1 MSELT
6 FTGERLH
13 EGDALFGVDLA
24 QHRAAY
30 RFAFERA
37 GQGSVLELG
46 SGAGYG
52 AAELARGGLRVTALD
67 RVAPLSQSRVAG
79 ARYVRADVGAI
90 PLRPGRF
97 DLVVSFQVIEHLED
111 PAPYVAAMARM
122 LRPGGEALVTT
133 PNVLTSL
140 GVNPYHVRE
149 YTAAELAET
158 LERSF
163 AEVDVRGVGASEPVR
178 RYLDA
183 RRRRIE
189 RIMRIDPFRLR
200 ERLPRGLIE
209 RLFATLAV
217 VVRKGVRRDDA
228 LPDVTWRDFPIGE
241 QGPAADDAVDL
252 LAVCRAPLS

>member
-1 MSELT
+1 MPSNSVIIRASTKLDIKKKSKEKFDNSKVSYEDIGGMSE
-6 FTGERLH
+6 
-13 EGDALFGVDLA
+13 
-24 QHRAAY
+24 Q
-30 RFAFERA
+30 
-37 GQGSVLELG
+37 
-46 SGAGYG
+46 
-52 AAELARGGLRVTALD
+52 LRKIREIV
-67 RVAPLSQSRVAG
+67 
-79 ARYVRADVGAI
+79 
-90 PLRPGRF
+90 
-97 DLVVSFQVIEHLED
+97 
-111 PAPYVAAMARM
+111 M
-122 LRPGGEALVTT
+122 VTT

-200 ERLPRGLIE
+200 ERLPRRLIE
-209 RLFATLAV
+209 RLFALLAV

-228 LPDVTWRDFPIGE
+228 LPEVTWRDFPIGE